1 MTIGLVWAQAAN
13 GVIGRDGTLPWRLPE
28 DLAHFKRLTTGST
41 VVMGRKT
48 WESLPA
54 SFRPLPDRKNVVLSG
69 SAEAEFP
76 GAVRVASLAE
86 AFQEGGQIWV
96 IGGGTVYAAALD
108 HADRVVVTE
117 LEQDFAGDTSAPALG
132 SRWRVDEDS
141 SPQVAWSTSKSG
153 LRYRIRCF
161 VRS

>member
-48 WESLPA
+48 WESLPP

-69 SAEAEFP
+69 SAQARFP
-76 GAVRVASLAE
+76 GATRAGSLVE
-86 AFQEGGQIWV
+86 AFQQDGPIWV
-96 IGGGTVYAAALD
+96 IGGGAVYAAALE

-117 LEQDFAGDTSAPALG
+117 LEQDFPGDTSAPALG
-132 SRWRVDEDS
+132 SQWQVDEDS

-153 LRYRIRCF
+153 LRYRIRSF
-161 VRS
+161 IRS